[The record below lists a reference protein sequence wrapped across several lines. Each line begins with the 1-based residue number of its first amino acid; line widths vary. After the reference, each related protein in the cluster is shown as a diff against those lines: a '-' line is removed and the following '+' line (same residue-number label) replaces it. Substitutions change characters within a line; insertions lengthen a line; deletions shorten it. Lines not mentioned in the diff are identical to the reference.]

1 MKENKLTL
9 RQWFNKESVAGSICT
24 LPFAVGFLCFTLVP
38 ICMSLYY
45 SLTDYNILSHI
56 KSLFVTIFYT
66 FISVPMRLVFALAVA
81 VILVRNTR
89 MTPIYRAVYYL
100 PSIIGG
106 SVAVSI
112 LWKRIFA
119 TDGVINA
126 LLAAVDFVGSLAVWF
141 LYAYLFVCTKTDTKF
156 FV

>member
-1 MKENKLTL
+1 
-9 RQWFNKESVAGSICT
+9 
-24 LPFAVGFLCFTLVP
+24 
-38 ICMSLYY
+38 
-45 SLTDYNILSHI
+45 
-56 KSLFVTIFYT
+56 
-66 FISVPMRLVFALAVA
+66 MRLVFALAVA

-126 LLAAVDFVGSLAVWF
+126 LLAAVGSLAVWF

>member
-1 MKENKLTL
+1 
-9 RQWFNKESVAGSICT
+9 
-24 LPFAVGFLCFTLVP
+24 
-38 ICMSLYY
+38 
-45 SLTDYNILSHI
+45 
-56 KSLFVTIFYT
+56 
-66 FISVPMRLVFALAVA
+66 MRLVFALAVA

-126 LLAAVDFVGSLAVWF
+126 LLAAVGIDTQFAWLGNTKTAIWTLICWQSGSLVPLCLSF
-141 LYAYLFVCTKTDTKF
+141 CLH
-156 FV
+156 